1 MERRKQ
7 QNDELKASRS
17 KASEERNS
25 EHNDTSVLDDLMEK
39 LRNGDSVG
47 RKARRNR
54 PAPPAPL
61 SLSED
66 ATNGGDAVDL
76 AKDMLAKLKSDG
88 FAVTEPSPAIMPVS
102 RSERMMSRRARLRAS
117 DALAYPVSPQDTGQ
131 SDASRSGDG
140 LSSPIERRRLTSI
153 NGHSR
158 HSSEPA
164 TPPSM
169 SDDNTVSR
177 RGTGRESQVVSPR
190 LEAHSESEYEREE
203 SVS

>member
-1 MERRKQ
+1 MERRRL
-7 QNDELKASRS
+7 QNEELKASRS
-17 KASEERNS
+17 KASEDQNTEN
-25 EHNDTSVLDDLMEK
+25 NDTSLLDDLMEK

-61 SLSED
+61 ALSED
-66 ATNGGDAVDL
+66 VTNGGDAVDL

-88 FAVTEPSPAIMPVS
+88 FEVAEPSPAIVPVS

-117 DALAYPVSPQDTGQ
+117 DALTYPISPQDTGQ

-140 LSSPIERRRLTSI
+140 LSSPVERRRLSSV

-169 SDDNTVSR
+169 IEDNTITR
-177 RGTGRESQVVSPR
+177 RTAGRDSQIVSPR

-203 SVS
+203 SAS